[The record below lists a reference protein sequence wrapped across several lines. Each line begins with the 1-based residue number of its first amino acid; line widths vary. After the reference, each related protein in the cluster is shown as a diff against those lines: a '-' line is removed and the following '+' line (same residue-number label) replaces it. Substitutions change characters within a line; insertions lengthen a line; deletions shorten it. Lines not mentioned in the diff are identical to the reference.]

1 MGRPAATKLQ
11 GRSRPQRE
19 QVASGPWKQP
29 SQSSPWP
36 SWARRAI
43 GRSRPQPEQVLLG
56 RGAQTAHNASP
67 AGPRPA
73 TGLTTPQRAQAT
85 AVWCLRHGGQS
96 PPSSEAVSSRWARPQ
111 RAQVG
116 SGRDE
121 PLERSSATSLPSTG
135 GAPANSAPGPGS
147 RALASTDSALAFVAT
162 ASMAELTCPVDSA
175 GSACATRRVTKSL
188 QACWSFGVT
197 SWGPPGPGGGGCRP
211 PRPGPTRAWPAP
223 PCARLGPAPPA
234 LPG

>member
-1 MGRPAATKLQ
+1 LPQWAQRLSALGEQVMQMGRPAATKLQ
-11 GRSRPQRE
+11 GRRRPHTA
-19 QVASGPWKQP
+19 QVASGPWKQL
-29 SQSSPWP
+29 SHSSPSP

-43 GRSRPQPEQVLLG
+43 GRTRPQREQRRLG
-56 RGAQTAHNASP
+56 LGAQAAHNASA

-116 SGRDE
+116 SDRDE

-135 GAPANSAPGPGS
+135 GAPTNSAPGPGS
-147 RALASTDSALAFVAT
+147 SALTSTDSALAFGAT
-162 ASMAELTCPVDSA
+162 ASMAELTWTALSPAPAS
-175 GSACATRRVTKSL
+175 ATR
-188 QACWSFGVT
+188 
-197 SWGPPGPGGGGCRP
+197 
-211 PRPGPTRAWPAP
+211 
-223 PCARLGPAPPA
+223 
-234 LPG
+234 